1 MDGGISFTPIR
12 RWRRAGW
19 LVMLALG
26 CSTASNGDGGA
37 AGSGGGSGGGAGS
50 MSTAGSGGSGG
61 GAGSMST
68 AGSGGSAGSMS
79 TAGSGGGAGSMST
92 AGQGG
97 GGRGGAAGGQGGA
110 GRGGAGGGSGTGGVT
125 ATACVP
131 ESCDPTR
138 TSCACDPSAAPCN
151 TCDSGQGRQLRCT
164 CSAAGRWTCASSFP
178 CGSSPCWPAAGCS
191 LPSGDTTCEYCD
203 AAGNRGHCQCTRFP
217 PPGDPSSA
225 SWVCDPPV
233 AGGCGVDCG
242 SRKCLDGEVCLNIQY
257 AGGAGAGG
265 GVGGTGGT
273 AVPGTPT
280 CVAVPRACGS
290 QQPSCAC
297 LATPYGCVS
306 LSGAPS
312 CAEIGPRHFTCL
324 RPNG

>member
-1 MDGGISFTPIR
+1 MDGGMAFTPIR
-12 RWRRAGW
+12 RSRRAGW

-26 CSTASNGDGGA
+26 CSTTSNGDGGA

-50 MSTAGSGGSGG
+50 MSP
-61 GAGSMST
+61 
-68 AGSGGSAGSMS
+68 GSGGSAGSMS
-79 TAGSGGGAGSMST
+79 TAGSGGSAGSMST

-110 GRGGAGGGSGTGGVT
+110 GRGGAGGGSGAGGVT

-164 CSAAGRWTCASSFP
+164 CSAAGRWTCVSSFP

-191 LPSGDTTCEYCD
+191 LPTGDTTCEYCD

-217 PPGDPSSA
+217 PPGDPSGA

-257 AGGAGAGG
+257 AGGAGTGG

-290 QQPSCAC
+290 QQPSCSC
-297 LATPYGCVS
+297 LAIPYGCVS

-312 CAEIGPRHFTCL
+312 CGEIGPRHFTCL
-324 RPNG
+324 RPSG